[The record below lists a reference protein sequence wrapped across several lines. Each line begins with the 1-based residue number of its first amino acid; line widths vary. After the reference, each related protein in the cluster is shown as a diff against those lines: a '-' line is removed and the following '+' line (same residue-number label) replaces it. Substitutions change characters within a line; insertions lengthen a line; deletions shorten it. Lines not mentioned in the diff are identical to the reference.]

1 MEFVG
6 NQQSGDGKK
15 GKKLGKGGDM
25 INEFLG
31 K

>member
-6 NQQSGDGKK
+6 NQQGEGKK